1 MAVALV
7 PTTKVKDLE
16 YICRNLQFY
25 FFPTLYLPPLWK
37 GKHIQCLYY
46 YEV

>member
-25 FFPTLYLPPLWK
+25 FFPTLNLLPSLEGNTYSMPIL
-37 GKHIQCLYY
+37 L
-46 YEV
+46 